1 LRRIDLKRDLHNG
14 RQISASGETKS
25 GLCRAKVI
33 ERIPFPLLAP
43 SNSDI
48 FIMKND
54 TAVFAAMCF
63 DVERGESVWVGLT
76 GTREA
81 IQRDGYSIDPISLN
95 FCPHQWIDS
104 RGYVD
109 LDMAANAPLAETL
122 PHGFKSL

>member
-1 LRRIDLKRDLHNG
+1 MLRIRI
-14 RQISASGETKS
+14 
-25 GLCRAKVI
+25 
-33 ERIPFPLLAP
+33 PLLA
-43 SNSDI
+43 SGCNEN

-54 TAVFAAMCF
+54 TAVFAAMFF
-63 DVERGESVWVGLT
+63 DPERGESVWIGLT

-122 PHGFKSL
+122 PHGAKSL